1 MPRRIIFIMLTLCLS
16 VWAASLALNTNA
28 RAHGDDDYA
37 AGEPGDPS
45 QPFRTVNISMREDGA
60 KLSFVPAQLEVRK
73 DEQIKFV
80 LHNDGALDHEFVLAT
95 KEENDEHAEMM
106 RKNPDMVHADPN
118 QMRLA
123 PKATEE
129 LLWKFTRPG
138 EFEFACL
145 IPGHR
150 EAGMKGTVIVAK

>member
-1 MPRRIIFIMLTLCLS
+1 MTKRIVLAVILASCVVAWGLSPTLD
-16 VWAASLALNTNA
+16 AS
-28 RAHGDDDYA
+28 AHGDDDEYS

-45 QPFRTVNISMREDGA
+45 QPSRTIDISMREGDGR
-60 KLSFVPAQLEVRK
+60 LTFVPAEIEVHK
-73 DEQIKFV
+73 GEQIKFV
-80 LHNDGALDHEFVLAT
+80 LHDDGVLDHEFVLAT

-118 QMRLA
+118 QLRLS
-123 PKATEE
+123 PKATAE
-129 LLWKFTRPG
+129 LLWKFSKPG

-150 EAGMKGTVIVAK
+150 EAGMHGTVIVK